1 MKVCF
6 PVAVNSGLDSKVYN
20 HFGSAPMFL
29 IVNVI
34 DKTVEVF
41 DNTNA
46 HHEHGTCNPVV
57 ALGNQKVDA
66 IVVGGI
72 GAGALTKL
80 NSMGIMVFQA
90 ETGTVKANLDQ
101 FIQGKLKELGV
112 SLCCSDHHEKSG
124 QKSGHSCNH

>member
-6 PVAVNSGLDSKVYN
+6 QVAVNSGLNSKVYN

-46 HHEHGTCNPVV
+46 HHEHGTCTPVV
-57 ALGNQKVDA
+57 TLGNQKVDA
-66 IVVGGI
+66 IVVGEI
-72 GAGALTKL
+72 GAGALTKI

-90 ETGTVKANLDQ
+90 ETGTVKSDFDQ

-112 SLCCSDHHEKSG
+112 SLCCSVHHEQNGKN
-124 QKSGHSCNH
+124 SGHSCNH